1 MGGLPNHP
9 IHLHGHEFQV
19 TGTDGGAVPLQA
31 RWPEV
36 TTDIGVGQM
45 RQIEFIADEEGDWPI
60 HCHKSHHTMNAM
72 GHEVPTMIGV
82 DQRDLVKKITSIVPD
97 YMAMGGNGMGDMT
110 QMEMP
115 IPDNTIP
122 MMSGDG
128 PFGSLEMGGMFSVL
142 KVRKDQAPGDYQD
155 PGWFA
160 HPPGS
165 VAQLY
170 KGSTPKAVLAS
181 QKAALLQS
189 TPLEEQVVRIQ
200 KPQSYF
206 GSH

>member
-1 MGGLPNHP
+1 
-9 IHLHGHEFQV
+9 
-19 TGTDGGAVPLQA
+19 
-31 RWPEV
+31 
-36 TTDIGVGQM
+36 M
-45 RQIEFIADEEGDWPI
+45 RQIEFIADEEGDCPI
-60 HCHKSHHTMNAM
+60 HCHKSHHTMNAI

-82 DQRDLVKKITSIVPD
+82 DQRDLVKKITAIVPD
-97 YMAMGGNGMGDMT
+97 YMAMGGSGMGDMT

-122 MMSGDG
+122 MMSGNG

-142 KVRKDQAPGDYQD
+142 KVRKDQAPGDFQD
-155 PGWFA
+155 AGWFA

-170 KGSTPKAVLAS
+170 KGPTPKAVRTP
-181 QKAALLQS
+181 QKIANPQS
-189 TPLEEQVVRIQ
+189 SSIDEKTVYIQ
-200 KPQSYF
+200 KPQSHI